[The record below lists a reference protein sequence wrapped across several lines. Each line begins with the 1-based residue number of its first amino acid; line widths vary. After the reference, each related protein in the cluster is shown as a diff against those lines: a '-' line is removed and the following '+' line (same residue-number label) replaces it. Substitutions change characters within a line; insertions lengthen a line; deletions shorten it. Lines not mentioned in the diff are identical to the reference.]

1 MKNIFILFLI
11 CICHFSYSQNV
22 KSDPFAQLDLLYS
35 KIPSEK
41 IPTGILFNQGFKL
54 IENIDKYSNSEEG
67 SQADLINYYF
77 LYQMIQK
84 CSFLYPQ
91 KNPLPDFE
99 QLVDRKSYEDG
110 LYHDIPISLIYYKGN
125 YIKDGEL
132 IKLIENNDYS
142 PQINEISIFASSVL
156 VPKINS
162 ANVTFNIDPS
172 LLFSNNENE
181 IESLDID
188 FGNGDGFHKISL
200 KTSQINIQYNCIGQ
214 KSIVIKLLTET
225 DTLISNTV
233 LTVKDLEYTAP
244 KQTGIIEIKQS
255 NLKSTGTVQGGTY
268 RYESTGDLD
277 KPVIIVEGFDIL
289 NDYSYNDLYDNWYD
303 AGFVQPLLDN
313 GYDLYFLNFSNNTQ
327 SMHDNAEVVKSLIE
341 QINSEKAGNFEGVVI
356 GESMGGLISRI
367 ALKEM
372 ENDNINHEMGLFV
385 SYDSPHKGANIPYG
399 FQTVLRDALDV
410 NLVELFQGWIDL
422 FSFLGV
428 GYTPTQINNALNS
441 SAAKQLLVRHI
452 KGSSDFD
459 AMQTYLSGLGYP
471 SQTRNI
477 ALISGSNRAY
487 DLPFNPG
494 DKIFEDEWGACA
506 LAKYKVTINTT
517 NVNTTNQEVSRI
529 RIWGG
534 LCILWTDKQA
544 KYSSDNKAYDNCPGG
559 KFWTMGM
566 STTGIDYFSF
576 VPSVSSIDLDQ
587 SIIDGTDGLHY
598 FNSSTHTKDG
608 IINSNQTPLD
618 DIYSNSSNTGHI
630 SLDDLGYWDASWNW
644 RNITQDILLQEIMYD
659 DYYLQNSVISSDKTF
674 IANNSIQVGN
684 NVNPFTN
691 KNIATGDVVFK
702 ANTNVTLSAPNI
714 ILQPGTTI
722 EAGCNFTASPN
733 SGSLKS
739 SSLKSTN
746 ISLGSKF
753 TPKIIGSKYAGQDVE
768 YTIDNLPDV
777 IKSINWELSSDDYL
791 YNYQGD
797 ILLFPGN
804 IKPGQYT
811 LKVDIVKSASESYSC
826 TRVLWVNNNLS
837 VDEINENDNEFTSVD
852 INVFPN
858 PTKSEINVEIENI
871 TSPLYIE
878 VLDINGRIVSKGQY
892 SKSGKIDLSNEKG
905 MLLLKISFD
914 NKTITRK
921 ILCL

>member
-1 MKNIFILFLI
+1 
-11 CICHFSYSQNV
+11 
-22 KSDPFAQLDLLYS
+22 
-35 KIPSEK
+35 
-41 IPTGILFNQGFKL
+41 
-54 IENIDKYSNSEEG
+54 
-67 SQADLINYYF
+67 
-77 LYQMIQK
+77 MIQK
-84 CSFLYPQ
+84 CNFLNPQ
-91 KNPLPDFE
+91 KNLLPDFE
-99 QLVDRKSYEDG
+99 QLVDRKDYEDG
-110 LYHDIPISLIYYKGN
+110 LYHNIPISLIYYKGN
-125 YIKDGEL
+125 YINEEEL
-132 IKLIENNDYS
+132 IKLIENHSYS
-142 PQINEISIFASSVL
+142 PQINETSVFASSVF

-162 ANVTFNIDPS
+162 ANVTFSIDPS
-172 LLFSNNENE
+172 LFFSNNKNE
-181 IESLDID
+181 IKSLDID
-188 FGNGDGFHKISL
+188 FGDGNGFRQVSL
-200 KTSQINIQYNCIGQ
+200 KTNEINIGYDCIGQ
-214 KSIVIKLLTET
+214 KSIVIMLITEI

-233 LTVKDLEYTAP
+233 LIVKDLGYKPPEH
-244 KQTGIIEIKQS
+244 TGIITPKQS

-341 QINSEKAGNFEGVVI
+341 QINDEKAGNFDGVII
-356 GESMGGLISRI
+356 GESMGGVICRM

-372 ENDNINHEMGLFV
+372 ENDNLNHEMGLFI
-385 SYDSPHKGANIPYG
+385 SYDSPYKGANIPYG
-399 FQTVLRDALDV
+399 FQTVLRDALDI
-410 NLVELFQGWIDL
+410 NLVELYQGWIDL
-422 FSFLGV
+422 FTFLGV
-428 GYTPTQINNALNS
+428 GYTPTQISNALNS

-452 KGSSDFD
+452 KGNTDFND
-459 AMQTYLSGLGYP
+459 MQTYLSNLGYP
-471 SQTRNI
+471 THTRNI
-477 ALISGSNRAY
+477 ALISGSNRGL
-487 DLPFNPG
+487 DLSFNPG

-529 RIWGG
+529 RIWCG

-544 KYSSDNKAYDNCPGG
+544 RYSSDNKAYDNCPGG
-559 KFWTMGM
+559 KFSTMGM
-566 STTGIDYFSF
+566 STTGIDFFSF
-576 VPSVSSIDLDQ
+576 VPTVSSIDLDQ
-587 SIIDGTDGLHY
+587 SIIDGADGLHY

-630 SLDDLGYWDASWNW
+630 WLDDLGYVDASGHW

-659 DYYLQNSVISSDKTF
+659 NYYLQNSTINTNKSFT
-674 IANNSIQVGN
+674 ANNSITVGN
-684 NVNPFTN
+684 NVDPFTN

-702 ANTNVTLSAPNI
+702 SNTNVSLSAPNI
-714 ILQPGTTI
+714 TLQPGTTI

-746 ISLGSKF
+746 SSF
-753 TPKIIGSKYAGQDVE
+753 VSNFSPKIIGPKYAAQNVK
-768 YTIDNLPDV
+768 YSIDKLPENAE
-777 IKSINWELSSDDYL
+777 SINWELSSDNYL

-797 ILLFPGN
+797 VLLFPDN
-804 IKPGQYT
+804 INPGQYT
-811 LKVDIVKSASESYSC
+811 LKVNVVKSMSETYSS

-837 VDEINENDNEFTSVD
+837 TDEKNEKANEFSSVD

-858 PTKSEINVEIENI
+858 PTTREINIEIKNP
-871 TSPLYIE
+871 TSPIYVE
-878 VLDINGRIVSKGQY
+878 VIDINGRIVYKGQY
-892 SKSGKIDLSNEKG
+892 SESGKIDLSNEKG
-905 MLLLKISFD
+905 MLLLKISFE